1 MYIAITPQKL
11 DSGYSS
17 SVSDYV
23 AYLEKE
29 NETREPET
37 QEFFFNKTEN
47 RISPE
52 TVIQEIDGNT
62 AKLKKN
68 EPKFYSLIVSP
79 SRRELKAIQN
89 HPDALK
95 NYTRE
100 LMKDYAASFY
110 RDTPITVDQI
120 KYYAKIEHERNYRG
134 FEKQIQENTP
144 YRKKIARLQNNI
156 RKVSRGELDGS
167 LKQMEKELT
176 QLQKEIPHKINGK
189 PITVGMKKE
198 GVQTHVHIIVSRKD
212 VTNTFSLSPGAKY
225 KASEVKM
232 HGKKVQRGFHR
243 EQFFEAS
250 EKTFDLLFQYNRNFV
265 ETYRAKKTLVKD
277 PRAFQ
282 LLLAGLPLS
291 EKALA
296 LKLLHKTGIRVPSI
310 PTNKVQLALKIFH
323 RLKRGMERAVQSA
336 SIGI

>member
-11 DSGYSS
+11 NSGYSS

-23 AYLEKE
+23 TYLEKE
-29 NETREPET
+29 NETLEPEN
-37 QEFFFNKTEN
+37 QEYFFNQIEEKV
-47 RISPE
+47 SPE
-52 TVIQEIDGNT
+52 TVIREIDGNT
-62 AKLKKN
+62 AKLKKT

-79 SRRELKAIQN
+79 SQRELKAIQN

-110 RDTPITVDQI
+110 RDNPITVDQI
-120 KYYAKIEHERNYRG
+120 KYYAKIEHERTYRG
-134 FEKQIQENTP
+134 FEKEILENAP
-144 YRKKIARLQNNI
+144 YHKKIVRLQNNI
-156 RKVSRGELDGS
+156 RKVTRGELEGNS
-167 LKQMEKELT
+167 KHMEKELAK
-176 QLQKEIPHKINGK
+176 LQKEIPHKINGK

-198 GVQTHVHIIVSRKD
+198 GVQTHIHIIVSRKD

-225 KASEVKM
+225 KASEVEM

-250 EKTFDLLFQYNRNFV
+250 EKTFDRLFQYDRNFV

-296 LKLLHKTGIRVPSI
+296 LKLLNKTGIRVPSI

-323 RLKRGMERAVQSA
+323 RIKRGMERAVQSA

>member
-29 NETREPET
+29 NESLEPKN
-37 QEFFFNKTEN
+37 QEFFFNQTEDGV
-47 RISPE
+47 SPE
-52 TVIQEIDGNT
+52 TVIKEIDGNT
-62 AKLKKN
+62 AKLKKT

-110 RDTPITVDQI
+110 RDNPITVDQI
-120 KYYAKIEHERNYRG
+120 KYYAKIEHERTYRG
-134 FEKQIQENTP
+134 FEKEILENAP
-144 YRKKIARLQNNI
+144 YRKKIVRLQNNI
-156 RKVSRGELDGS
+156 RKVTRGELEGNS
-167 LKQMEKELT
+167 KQMEKQLA
-176 QLQKEIPHKINGK
+176 QLQRDIPHKINGK

-198 GVQTHVHIIVSRKD
+198 GVQTHIHIIVSRKN

-225 KASEVKM
+225 KASEVEM

-250 EKTFDLLFQYNRNFV
+250 EKTFDRLFQYERNFV

-296 LKLLHKTGIRVPSI
+296 LKLLNKTGIRVPSI
-310 PTNKVQLALKIFH
+310 PTNKVQVALKIFH
-323 RLKRGMERAVQSA
+323 RIKRGMERAIQSA

>member
-17 SVSDYV
+17 SVSDYA

-29 NETREPET
+29 NETLTPEN
-37 QEFFFNKTEN
+37 QEFFFNQTED
-47 RISPE
+47 RVSPE
-52 TVIQEIDGNT
+52 TVINEIDGNT
-62 AKLKKN
+62 AKLKKT

-120 KYYAKIEHERNYRG
+120 KYYAKIEHERTYRG
-134 FEKQIQENTP
+134 FEKEIVENAP
-144 YRKKIARLQNNI
+144 YRKKIVRLQNNI
-156 RKVSRGELDGS
+156 RKVTRGELEGNV
-167 LKQMEKELT
+167 KQMEKELA
-176 QLQKEIPHKINGK
+176 QLQRDIPHKINGK
-189 PITVGMKKE
+189 PITEGMKKE
-198 GVQTHVHIIVSRKD
+198 GVQTHIHIIVSRKD

-225 KASEVKM
+225 KASEVEM

-250 EKTFDLLFQYNRNFV
+250 EKTFDRLFQYDRNFV

-296 LKLLHKTGIRVPSI
+296 LKLLNKTGIRVPSI

-323 RLKRGMERAVQSA
+323 RLKRGMERAIQSA

>member
-29 NETREPET
+29 NESIEPEK
-37 QEFFFNKTEN
+37 QEFFFNQTEDQV
-47 RISPE
+47 SPE
-52 TVIQEIDGNT
+52 TIITEIDGNT
-62 AKLKKN
+62 AKLKKT

-79 SRRELKAIQN
+79 SQRELKAIQN

-120 KYYAKIEHERNYRG
+120 KYYAKIEHERTYRG
-134 FEKQIQENTP
+134 FEKEIVENAP
-144 YRKKIARLQNNI
+144 YRKKMVRLQNNI
-156 RKVSRGELDGS
+156 RKVTRGELEGNI
-167 LKQMEKELT
+167 KQMEKELA
-176 QLQKEIPHKINGK
+176 QLQRDIPHKINGK
-189 PITVGMKKE
+189 AITTGMKKE
-198 GVQTHVHIIVSRKD
+198 GVQTHIHIIVSRKN

-225 KASEVKM
+225 KASEVEM

-250 EKTFDLLFQYNRNFV
+250 EKTFDRLFQYERNFV

-296 LKLLHKTGIRVPSI
+296 LKLLNKTGIRVPSI
-310 PTNKVQLALKIFH
+310 PTNKVQVALKIFH
-323 RLKRGMERAVQSA
+323 RIKRGMERAIQSA

>member
-29 NETREPET
+29 NESLEPKN
-37 QEFFFNKTEN
+37 QEFFFNQTEDGV
-47 RISPE
+47 SPE
-52 TVIQEIDGNT
+52 TVIKEIDGNT
-62 AKLKKN
+62 AKLKKT

-110 RDTPITVDQI
+110 RDNPITVDQI
-120 KYYAKIEHERNYRG
+120 KYYAKIEHERTYRG
-134 FEKQIQENTP
+134 FEKEILENAP
-144 YRKKIARLQNNI
+144 YRKKIVRLQNNI
-156 RKVSRGELDGS
+156 RKVTRGELEGNS
-167 LKQMEKELT
+167 KQMEKELA
-176 QLQKEIPHKINGK
+176 QLQRDIPHKINGK
-189 PITVGMKKE
+189 AITTGMKKE
-198 GVQTHVHIIVSRKD
+198 GVQTHIHIIVSRKN

-225 KASEVKM
+225 KASEVEM

-250 EKTFDLLFQYNRNFV
+250 EKTFDRLFQYERNFV

-296 LKLLHKTGIRVPSI
+296 LKLLNKTGIRVPSI
-310 PTNKVQLALKIFH
+310 PTNKVQVALKIFH
-323 RLKRGMERAVQSA
+323 RIKRGMERAIQSA

>member
-11 DSGYSS
+11 ESGYSS

-29 NETREPET
+29 NESLEPEN
-37 QEFFFNKTEN
+37 QEFFFNQTED
-47 RISPE
+47 RVLPE
-52 TVIQEIDGNT
+52 TVISEIDGNT
-62 AKLKKN
+62 AKLKKT

-120 KYYAKIEHERNYRG
+120 KYYAKIEHERTYRG
-134 FEKQIQENTP
+134 FEKEILENAP
-144 YRKKIARLQNNI
+144 YRKKIVRLQNNI
-156 RKVSRGELDGS
+156 RKVARWELEGNI
-167 LKQMEKELT
+167 KQMEKELA
-176 QLQKEIPHKINGK
+176 QLQRDIPHKINGK

-198 GVQTHVHIIVSRKD
+198 GVQTHIHIIVSRKD

-225 KASEVKM
+225 KASEVEM

-250 EKTFDLLFQYNRNFV
+250 ERTFDRLFQYDRNFV

-277 PRAFQ
+277 PRGFQ

-296 LKLLHKTGIRVPSI
+296 LKLLNKTGIRVPSI
-310 PTNKVQLALKIFH
+310 PTNKVQLDLKIVH
-323 RLKRGMERAVQSA
+323 RIKRGMERAVQSA

>member
-29 NETREPET
+29 NETLEPEN
-37 QEFFFNKTEN
+37 QEFFFNQTED
-47 RISPE
+47 RVAPE
-52 TVIQEIDGNT
+52 TVISEIDGNT
-62 AKLKKN
+62 AKLKKT

-79 SRRELKAIQN
+79 SQRELKAIQN
-89 HPDALK
+89 QPDALK

-120 KYYAKIEHERNYRG
+120 KYYAKIEHERTYRG
-134 FEKQIQENTP
+134 FEKEILENAP
-144 YRKKIARLQNNI
+144 YRKRIVRLQNNI
-156 RKVSRGELDGS
+156 RKVGRGEMEGNV
-167 LKQMEKELT
+167 KKMEKELA
-176 QLQKEIPHKINGK
+176 QLQRDIPHKINGK
-189 PITVGMKKE
+189 PITVGTKKE
-198 GVQTHVHIIVSRKD
+198 GVQTHIHIIVSRKD
-212 VTNTFSLSPGAKY
+212 VTNTFSLSPGSKY
-225 KASEVKM
+225 KTSEVEM

-250 EKTFDLLFQYNRNFV
+250 EKTFDRLFQYDRNFV

-296 LKLLHKTGIRVPSI
+296 LKLLNKTGIRVPSI
-310 PTNKVQLALKIFH
+310 PTNKVQLALKIIH
-323 RLKRGMERAVQSA
+323 RVRRGMERAVQSA

>member
-29 NETREPET
+29 NESLAPEN
-37 QEFFFNKTEN
+37 QEYFFSQTEDRVSN
-47 RISPE
+47 E
-52 TVIQEIDGNT
+52 TVIKEIDGNT
-62 AKLKKN
+62 AKLKKT

-79 SRRELKAIQN
+79 SHRELKAIQN

-110 RDTPITVDQI
+110 RDNPITVDQI
-120 KYYAKIEHERNYRG
+120 KYYAKIEHERTYRG
-134 FEKQIQENTP
+134 FEKEIVENAP
-144 YRKKIARLQNNI
+144 YRKKIVRLQNNI
-156 RKVSRGELDGS
+156 RKVGRGEMEGNS
-167 LKQMEKELT
+167 KQMEKELA
-176 QLQKEIPHKINGK
+176 QLQRDIPHKINGK

-198 GVQTHVHIIVSRKD
+198 GVQTHIHIIVSRKD
-212 VTNTFSLSPGAKY
+212 GTNTFSLSPGAKY
-225 KASEVKM
+225 KASEVEM

-250 EKTFDLLFQYNRNFV
+250 EKTFDRLFQYDRNLV
-265 ETYRAKKTLVKD
+265 ETYRAKKTLVQD

-282 LLLAGLPLS
+282 LLLSGLPLS

-323 RLKRGMERAVQSA
+323 RLRRGMERAVQSA

>member
-29 NETREPET
+29 NESLEPEN
-37 QEFFFNKTEN
+37 QEYFFNQTEDSV
-47 RISPE
+47 SPE
-52 TVIQEIDGNT
+52 TVISEIDGNI
-62 AKLKKN
+62 AKLKKT

-89 HPDALK
+89 QPNALK

-110 RDTPITVDQI
+110 RDNPITVDQI
-120 KYYAKIEHERNYRG
+120 KYYAKIEHERTYRG
-134 FEKQIQENTP
+134 FEKEIVENAP
-144 YRKKIARLQNNI
+144 YRKKIVRLQNDI
-156 RKVSRGELDGS
+156 RKVTRGELEGDI
-167 LKQMEKELT
+167 KQMEKQLA
-176 QLQKEIPHKINGK
+176 QLQRDIPHKINGK

-198 GVQTHVHIIVSRKD
+198 GVQTHIHIIVSRKD
-212 VTNTFSLSPGAKY
+212 VTNSFSLSPGAKY
-225 KASEVKM
+225 KASEVEM

-250 EKTFDLLFQYNRNFV
+250 EKTFDRLFQYERNFV

-296 LKLLHKTGIRVPSI
+296 LKLLNKTGIRVPSI
-310 PTNKVQLALKIFH
+310 PTNKVQVALKIFH
-323 RLKRGMERAVQSA
+323 RIKRGMERAIQSA